1 MRDSTCTPTPSE
13 PEAKIQVPSRMF
25 FLQGTSALFST
36 PLWLLLS
43 TQESG
48 WRGQVAAGTAG
59 PPQANQGCSTGGKV
73 LGAVLGA
80 RECAEPD
87 TTLPVT
93 HGCWPS
99 CPQRPLSQGPPSN
112 PVPLLSNRPGPQWAC
127 SLLLQGALPA
137 LPQPH
142 VPENTLGPQ
151 SPGVTLRLKAPAPI
165 QSTRQD
171 LAAAACFFIFL
182 FFFIRKRWVFSP

>member
-1 MRDSTCTPTPSE
+1 MCTPTPSE

-25 FLQGTSALFST
+25 FLQGTRAVFST

-59 PPQANQGCSTGGKV
+59 ATPSKPGVQHRGQGAGG
-73 LGAVLGA
+73 
-80 RECAEPD
+80 
-87 TTLPVT
+87 
-93 HGCWPS
+93 
-99 CPQRPLSQGPPSN
+99 
-112 PVPLLSNRPGPQWAC
+112 RPGGQGVCRARHHPARHPGLLALMSPASTLSGT
-127 SLLLQGALPA
+127 SLESSPTAFQPPWTPVCLLTPIAGSLPA

-142 VPENTLGPQ
+142 VPENTPGPQ

-165 QSTRQD
+165 PSTRQD
-171 LAAAACFFIFL
+171 LAAVACFLIFL